1 MDRYDEAKHVSSIDS
16 TDDVRPLHPGDERAM
31 RPDDL
36 PLTRPEEEEVVAADR
51 DIRVSPAGGLSPDT
65 DIDIAP
71 DADMP
76 RDPDLPKREGDILGL
91 GGAVVPKTADDQTTA
106 YDAESVAQRHAR
118 RIETDEAGRESDMP
132 RSKGATGIDLGSGG
146 SGTDIE

>member
-16 TDDVRPLHPGDERAM
+16 TDDVRPLHPEDERAM
-31 RPDDL
+31 RPDDP
-36 PLTRPEEEEVVAADR
+36 PLTRPEEEVVAADP
-51 DIRVSPAGGLSPDT
+51 DIRASRAGDLSPDT

-91 GGAVVPKTADDQTTA
+91 GGAVVPKGTDDQTTA

-118 RIETDEAGRESDMP
+118 RTETDEAGRESDMP
-132 RSKGATGIDLGSGG
+132 RSKGATGIDMGSGG